1 MPEMFAG
8 FYDIRSLLGCKFHE
22 PSEVIPSSKV
32 PRSLMD
38 DHLELTTELEPATIP
53 TYRKRP
59 LKNPGSCQSGTGSL
73 QNSTPS
79 VTFWIICP
87 LSGPHIC
94 VCPLILRPLTGSL
107 AGPRVKASWH
117 SSHCGIPRTLQQA
130 SNTQWA
136 RGEISP
142 TNKASWPWPRWRHSA
157 SAHTSGLAPWG
168 NHSLWGQSRGYCS
181 SEGGAEWT

>member
-8 FYDIRSLLGCKFHE
+8 FYDIRSLLGCKLHE

-38 DHLELTTELEPATIP
+38 DHLELTTELESATIP

-79 VTFWIICP
+79 VTF
-87 LSGPHIC
+87 
-94 VCPLILRPLTGSL
+94 
-107 AGPRVKASWH
+107 
-117 SSHCGIPRTLQQA
+117 
-130 SNTQWA
+130 
-136 RGEISP
+136 
-142 TNKASWPWPRWRHSA
+142 
-157 SAHTSGLAPWG
+157 
-168 NHSLWGQSRGYCS
+168 
-181 SEGGAEWT
+181 